1 MAKSPAKKP
10 AAKAA
15 PKAAPKK
22 AAPKAKAA
30 APAAPAKP
38 KTPAATIAKAE
49 HDHQDPRV
57 GADHGHAASGFGKHQ
72 HEGIPPAPRF
82 NKVINW
88 FRRGSGR

>member
-1 MAKSPAKKP
+1 MSPAKP
-10 AAKAA
+10 AKKTAAKAAAPAKKAA
-15 PKAAPKK
+15 PKAAAKK
-22 AAPKAKAA
+22 PVTHTPPSKKVVAKAQ
-30 APAAPAKP
+30 
-38 KTPAATIAKAE
+38 

-57 GADHGHAASGFGKHQ
+57 GADHGHAQAGHAKHQ